1 LAELSRD
8 FEKKILDEVL
18 CPELTDTLGVVG
30 VVDEGVDGEEGV
42 EDEEIDDSLLG
53 SGTGLFPLLLVL
65 AISLLA
71 LTSGLWREG
80 CGKRK
85 AEEDERS
92 SPLTVS
98 WMPEPELEA
107 ELVEDAATLGFGNGS
122 H

>member
-1 LAELSRD
+1 MAEWSRD

-30 VVDEGVDGEEGV
+30 VVDGVVDEGVDGEEGV
-42 EDEEIDDSLLG
+42 EGDEEMEDSLLG
-53 SGTGLFPLLLVL
+53 SGTGLFPLLIVL

-71 LTSGLWREG
+71 LVSGLLIED

-85 AEEDERS
+85 TEEEVDRS

-98 WMPEPELEA
+98 
-107 ELVEDAATLGFGNGS
+107 
-122 H
+122 

>member
-1 LAELSRD
+1 MAELSRD

-42 EDEEIDDSLLG
+42 EGDEEMEESLLG
-53 SGTGLFPLLLVL
+53 SGTGLFPRLIVL

-71 LTSGLWREG
+71 LVSGLLIED

-85 AEEDERS
+85 TEEEVERS

-98 WMPEPELEA
+98 
-107 ELVEDAATLGFGNGS
+107 
-122 H
+122 

>member
-1 LAELSRD
+1 MAELSRD

-42 EDEEIDDSLLG
+42 EGDEEMEDSLLG
-53 SGTGLFPLLLVL
+53 SGTGLFPLLIVL

-71 LTSGLWREG
+71 LVSGLLIED

-85 AEEDERS
+85 TEEEVERS

-98 WMPEPELEA
+98 
-107 ELVEDAATLGFGNGS
+107 
-122 H
+122 